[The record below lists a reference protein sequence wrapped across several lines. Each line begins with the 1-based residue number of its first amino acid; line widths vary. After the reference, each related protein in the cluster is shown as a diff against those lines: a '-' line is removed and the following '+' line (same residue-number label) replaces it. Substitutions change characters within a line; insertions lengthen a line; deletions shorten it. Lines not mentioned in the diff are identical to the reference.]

1 MLDKILFALADA
13 VPMSVTVESLKE
25 ESSKFLANP
34 SVKNTNSLQ
43 NACILFLT
51 KLKIEDAGSLQELEK
66 RMDAIRETMDVGA
79 AITGL
84 RENQ

>member
-1 MLDKILFALADA
+1 MIDKILFALADA

-25 ESSKFLANP
+25 ESSNFLANP
-34 SVKNTNSLQ
+34 SVKNTNNLQ

-66 RMDAIRETMDVGA
+66 RMDAIRETIDVGA